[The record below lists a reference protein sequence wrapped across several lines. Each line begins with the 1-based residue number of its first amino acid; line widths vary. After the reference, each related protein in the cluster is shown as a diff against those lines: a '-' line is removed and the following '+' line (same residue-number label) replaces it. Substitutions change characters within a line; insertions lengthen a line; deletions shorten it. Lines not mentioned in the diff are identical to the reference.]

1 MISQDMRREFEEDM
15 LMEAHLEAVEE
26 LKMRD
31 EEYALGKHYD
41 ELQRIYDELQAI
53 CKKLDD
59 YGHEFTPSS
68 LIGTM

>member
-1 MISQDMRREFEEDM
+1 MNIKEEMRQDR
-15 LMEAHLEAVEE
+15 LLEAHLEAVEE

-59 YGHEFTPSS
+59 YGHEFTPTS
-68 LIGTM
+68 LIGIM

>member
-1 MISQDMRREFEEDM
+1 MNIKEEMRNDR
-15 LMEAHLEAVEE
+15 LLEAHLEAVEE

-53 CKKLDD
+53 CKQLDE
-59 YGHEFTPSS
+59 YGHEFTPTS
-68 LIGTM
+68 LIGVM